1 MAKITI
7 DNMGL
12 CARGLPGASA
22 SFGPVLRQRVRCD
35 LTPLASGKS
44 YAVIKVPKGFVARH
58 AVINVITKSATGGLT
73 LSVGSNVKDGSNNQI
88 VYNGSVAAT
97 AVAATLMDIDLPKE
111 VTNANTS
118 QKTLADDSTYIV
130 VIPSAACADAEFEI
144 SVAGDFMLNP
154 ADTNV

>member
-12 CARGLPGASA
+12 CARGLPGVSA

-35 LTPLASGKS
+35 LTPLTSGKS
-44 YAVIKVPKGFVARH
+44 YAVIKVPMGFVVRH
-58 AVINVITKSATGGLT
+58 AVINVITKTATASLT
-73 LSVGSNVKDGSNNQI
+73 LSVGSNNKDGSSNQI
-88 VYNGSVAAT
+88 VYNATVAAD
-97 AVAATLMDIDLPKE
+97 AVGATLMDIDMPLIDT
-111 VTNANTS
+111 VNTS
-118 QKTLADDSTYIV
+118 KKTLADDSTYIV
-130 VIPSAACADAEFEI
+130 VIPSATCADAEFEI